1 MNGIIA
7 QLTNTNEYDGIN
19 IIDCNIVKVN
29 TDINRTFTVPYEEL
43 NSSEKKKVDDFIN
56 LIISLSDKY

>member
-7 QLTNTNEYDGIN
+7 QLTNTKEYDGIN

-29 TDINRTFTVPYEEL
+29 TEINKSFSVSYEKL
-43 NSSEKKKVDDFIN
+43 NSAEKKKVDEFID
-56 LIISLSDKY
+56 LIISLSNKN